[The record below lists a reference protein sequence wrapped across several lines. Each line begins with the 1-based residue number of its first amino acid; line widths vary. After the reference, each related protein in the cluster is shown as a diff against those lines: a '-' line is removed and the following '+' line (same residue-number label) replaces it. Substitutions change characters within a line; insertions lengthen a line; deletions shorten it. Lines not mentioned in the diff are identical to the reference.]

1 MWLGMLILISLK
13 SGRSKHFRMFIK
25 RNAHARTRTRTQE
38 HINKGSIWS
47 TTILFVIHLADLSPI
62 LLLPN
67 YLTPSVN
74 EIFLF
79 RKDIHLIEALF
90 YTL

>member
-1 MWLGMLILISLK
+1 MNTSIVSFAKKWQKEAFSHVHK
-13 SGRSKHFRMFIK
+13 TER
-25 RNAHARTRTRTQE
+25 ARTYAHTSTRAY
-38 HINKGSIWS
+38 KGSIWS
-47 TTILFVIHLADLSPI
+47 TTILFVIYLADLSPI
-62 LLLPN
+62 LLSN
-67 YLTPSVN
+67 CLTPSVN

>member
-1 MWLGMLILISLK
+1 
-13 SGRSKHFRMFIK
+13 MFINK
-25 RNAHARTRTRTQE
+25 TERARTYAHTNTRAY
-38 HINKGSIWS
+38 KGSIWS

-67 YLTPSVN
+67 CLTPSVN

-79 RKDIHLIEALF
+79 RKNIHLIEALF